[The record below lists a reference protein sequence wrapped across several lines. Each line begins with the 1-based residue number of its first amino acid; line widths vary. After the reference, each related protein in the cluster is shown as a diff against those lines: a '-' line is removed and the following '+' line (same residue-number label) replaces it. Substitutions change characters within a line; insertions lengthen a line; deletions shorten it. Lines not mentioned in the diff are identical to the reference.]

1 MPKNKKNKTRS
12 VSVRRLRRKRECLKG
27 GRSLKK
33 RNLKKWSLNK
43 RSLNKGFNNKF
54 IVNINTPPS
63 KYQGR
68 FREYEK
74 YSQEKRDAEENVIY
88 V

>member
-1 MPKNKKNKTRS
+1 MFE
-12 VSVRRLRRKRECLKG
+12 RRKEFE
-27 GRSLKK
+27 KK
-33 RNLKKWSLNK
+33 EFEKMEL
-43 RSLNKGFNNKF
+43 
-54 IVNINTPPS
+54 NINTPPS